1 MEVSLL
7 VYATAARSH
16 VHSQCS
22 VRRPPFGRPGGRALI
37 KGNGDCVAKMP
48 LRHSS
53 DSMVWDWLV

>member
-1 MEVSLL
+1 

-22 VRRPPFGRPGGRALI
+22 VGRPPFGRPGGRALI
-37 KGNGDCVAKMP
+37 KGNGGCVAKMP